1 MSGELGFKDLQIK
14 NFYSAPGHEIVN
26 AFVRPVLTKAT
37 SYDRLTGYF
46 SVGALVS
53 IAQGLEE
60 LFRKNGLMRL
70 VIGIHDVPSD
80 LIAAWKIGEIL
91 PAVLVET
98 CKKRL
103 LEEIGFLVAEVD
115 KNAITTIGWMIRLG
129 YLQIRVAAPRNENG
143 IYHQKRMIF
152 KDEFENVIAGT
163 GSLNETKGGQGNIE
177 EMHFN
182 FSWKSDPEMVEPLV
196 DSFEKI
202 WNGLEESVAIF
213 ELNEEFANQVLTNLG
228 NPKNPLLPEEIQPF
242 ASREQF
248 DLINALQQSPFFT
261 PYNLSVASLYPHQER
276 VFTEGLSR
284 WPVRVLLADEVG
296 LGKTLEAGSIISYLH
311 KFGGVESAVILA
323 PAGLLPQW
331 QEEMRMHFGLEF
343 WRWDSSNR
351 TYVSPDGVRKSVGTY
366 SSSTSPKLRIVSAQW
381 ARANT
386 ALIQQ
391 SLPELLLVDEAHA
404 ARVNVDDY
412 GNRKVSELWRLLD
425 SIKGQV
431 QHLVLMTATP
441 MQIKIEEY
449 HGLLNLLGLPKYWEN
464 ISNYKN
470 SLELIGKSES
480 KPTLNE
486 AKILSDLLT
495 STLTEYQWW
504 PSVLTQDQSDLLVN
518 LEAIDSSDHFKRTN
532 FVLKNYE
539 KFVGILLKLHPANF
553 LTCRNTKSGLE
564 EFGYKFPK
572 RNFPTFE
579 VAMNEK
585 HRRFHVHL
593 EQYLTSGYG
602 RTEEALRP
610 NGVFPVGFAKSNYYQ
625 RVVSSFFSAKSS
637 LERRNSKLT
646 EIHTMIKSGDY
657 ESLNEHFNLLLE
669 GSEGIDDDYEI
680 LGGFAIAKEELQRV
694 IGLVEGALLI
704 EIQMISDLLKD
715 LADID
720 EDISAS
726 DPKFILAMELLE
738 SYSGQGPVLVF
749 SRYTDT
755 LTGFVGL
762 FEKTSFSGNLPGYSV
777 YTGDDVWIRRNS
789 GLKVAATKHDVTEA
803 LVDGEIR
810 VIFCSDAAS
819 EGLNLQ
825 SAKTIINL
833 DVPWNPARLE
843 QRIGRIARLGQKA
856 ESVDIINL
864 WYPNSV
870 EANQYRRLL
879 SRKEDYQLAVGE
891 FPEIF
896 GKSIRNAVASQLT
909 TQAFSSD
916 ALQQLNETRQ
926 HFQRVALEAIWQNQ
940 ALDMS
945 PSKTLREDLAKF
957 ISYTEKEFGALFE
970 KYTPEVGVRGS
981 ITLRSSALE
990 AAWQSWKFEELIEG
1004 RDSFIV
1010 VTSNESA
1017 LAIGIKQPSGKIRL
1031 LRSQSLGKALL
1042 VLIGQE
1048 SLTEADYSTKEFE
1061 ISGLENQLN
1070 KSALQEFLIPR
1081 HDRGTY
1087 AYSHEI
1093 KPAPQIVMSGL
1104 DLVEVC
1110 SMPNGSSNAN

>member
-1 MSGELGFKDLQIK
+1 MTVDSGFKDLQID

-26 AFVRPVLTKAT
+26 SFVQPVLGKAT

-46 SVGALVS
+46 SIGALVS
-53 IAQGLEE
+53 IAQGLET
-60 LFRKNGLMRL
+60 LFRKNGRMRL

-80 LIAAWKIGEIL
+80 LIAAWKIGEVL
-91 PAVLVET
+91 PDSLVDV

-115 KNAITTIGWMIRLG
+115 KNAITTIGWMLRLG
-129 YLQIRVAAPRNENG
+129 YLQIRVAAPKNENG

-152 KDEFENVIAGT
+152 KDDFGNIIAGT

-182 FSWKSDPEMVEPLV
+182 FSWKSDPEMVRPLV
-196 DSFEKI
+196 ESFENI
-202 WNGLEESVAIF
+202 WNGLEESVAIY
-213 ELNEEFANQVLTNLG
+213 ELSEEFANQVLENLG
-228 NPKNPLLPEEIQPF
+228 NPQNPLLPAKTAPLE
-242 ASREQF
+242 SHEQY
-248 DLINALQQSPFFT
+248 DLIAALQDSPFFT

-276 VFTEGLSR
+276 VFAEGLSR

-311 KFGGVESAVILA
+311 KFGGVESVVILA
-323 PAGLLPQW
+323 PAGLLAQW

-343 WRWDSSNR
+343 WRWDSGNR
-351 TYVSPDGVRKSVGTY
+351 SYISPDGTRNSVGTY
-366 SSSTSPKLRIVSAQW
+366 ASASSPKLRIVSAQW
-381 ARANT
+381 ARANSD
-386 ALIQQ
+386 LIQQ

-425 SIKGQV
+425 SIKNEV

-449 HGLLNLLGLPKYWEN
+449 HGLLNLLGLPKYWES

-470 SLELIGKSES
+470 SLELIGKNDS

-504 PSVLTQDQSDLLVN
+504 PSVLVQMESELLAT
-518 LEAIDSSDHFKRTN
+518 LEAVDSSDHFKRTN
-532 FVLKNYE
+532 YVLKNYRA
-539 KFVGILLKLHPANF
+539 FVGILLKLHPANF

-579 VAMNEK
+579 VAMNEN

-593 EQYLTSGYG
+593 EQYLTNGYG

-637 LERRNSKLT
+637 LERRNSKLK
-646 EIHTMIKSGDY
+646 EIHDLITSGDY

-669 GSEGIDDDYEI
+669 GNEGIDDDYEI
-680 LGGFAIAKEELQRV
+680 LGGFAISKDELQRV
-694 IGLVEGALLI
+694 IGLVERELLL
-704 EIQMISDLLKD
+704 EMQMISDLIKD

-720 EDISAS
+720 EDISSS

-738 SYSGQGPVLVF
+738 NYSSQGPVLVF

-762 FEKTSFSGNLPGYSV
+762 FEKAIFSGSLPGYSV
-777 YTGDDVWIRRNS
+777 YTGDDVWIRRNGGS
-789 GLKVAATKHDVTEA
+789 RVPATKHDVTEA

-856 ESVDIINL
+856 DSVDIVNL

-870 EANQYRRLL
+870 EATQYRRLL
-879 SRKEDYQLAVGE
+879 SRKDDYQIAVGE

-896 GKSIRNAVASQLT
+896 GKSIRNAVVSQLT
-909 TQAFSSD
+909 AQEFSTD
-916 ALQQLNETRQ
+916 ALQQLNDTRK

-945 PSKTLREDLAKF
+945 PSRTLREDLARF
-957 ISYTEKEFGALFE
+957 ISFTELKFGVKFP
-970 KYTPEVGVRGS
+970 KFTPEVGVRGS
-981 ITLRSSALE
+981 ITLKSMALE
-990 AAWQSWKFEELIEG
+990 AAWKTWKFERPISGGSSLIAVKN
-1004 RDSFIV
+1004 S
-1010 VTSNESA
+1010 ESI
-1017 LAIGIKQPSGKIRL
+1017 LTLGTKNSTGKLRLIK
-1031 LRSQSLGKALL
+1031 SQSLGKALL
-1042 VLIGQE
+1042 ALVGQSSINDE
-1048 SLTEADYSTKEFE
+1048 DFSTKEFD
-1061 ISGLENQLN
+1061 ISSLENQIS
-1070 KSALQEFLIPR
+1070 KASLQEFLIPR
-1081 HDRGTY
+1081 HDLGTNTINGEDK
-1087 AYSHEI
+1087 AAPRISMTDLEVFEVYSF
-1093 KPAPQIVMSGL
+1093 
-1104 DLVEVC
+1104 
-1110 SMPNGSSNAN
+1110 PNGGPNAN